1 MEFKLIVSLMIGLT
15 IYIVLNK
22 ITQKFVWDEMTPMGH
37 EKKTFIRYVM
47 KKVYIR
53 DLVVLFI
60 TLVPILIYFEVF

>member
-1 MEFKLIVSLMIGLT
+1 MLLIISTMIGLT
-15 IYIVLNK
+15 IYIVLNR
-22 ITQKFVWDEMTPMGH
+22 ITKKFIWDEMTPMGRQR
-37 EKKTFIRYVM
+37 KTFIRYVM